1 MAQICISIP
10 PPSYSA
16 IVANLQ
22 GFIPTNINELA
33 AKIGLPVP
41 IFAQLSQFS
50 LEISQI
56 AQYFSSMNLVNLLMQ
71 MIEPMVSILGLALD
85 SILPKIPILNISIIQ
100 LIAMSPNDLKA
111 LLIEKYHE
119 IGDDLFKAFS
129 VFLPF
134 PFYLNLSI
142 PEFAINALIKAIY
155 NMCITSLIGIASGLI
170 KDVLSLL
177 KIAGSLQ
184 LPTLP
189 TLTDIQSAIK
199 AIAVAKIA
207 AAGAPILEFVNEVDA
222 FAYLAK
228 NMGMTISD
236 LISELSFPGFP
247 KISLPNPLLPSLSSI
262 EIELREAIN
271 IYMQAMTAELVNQ
284 LVGFINSV
292 LAILGIQFGQI
303 CIPI

>member
-10 PPSYSA
+10 PPTYSE
-16 IVANLQ
+16 IVEKLK
-22 GFIPTNINELA
+22 GYIPTNIDEFA
-33 AKIGLPVP
+33 ALIGLPVP
-41 IFAQLSQFS
+41 IFAKISQFS

-56 AQYFSSMNLVNLLMQ
+56 AQYFASMNLVNLLMQ
-71 MIEPMVSILGLALD
+71 MIKPMVSILGLALD

-100 LIAMSPNDLKA
+100 LLAMSPNELKA

-119 IGDDLFKAFS
+119 IGDDLFKAFAA
-129 VFLPF
+129 FIPF
-134 PFYLNLSI
+134 PFYLNLDI

-170 KDVLSLL
+170 NDVLSLL

-189 TLTDIQSAIK
+189 TLSDVQSAIK

-207 AAGAPILEFVNEVDA
+207 EAGAPIIEFVNEVEA

-228 NMGMTISD
+228 NMGLKISD

-247 KISLPNPLLPSLSSI
+247 KITLPDPLLPSLSSI
-262 EIELREAIN
+262 EIELKEAIN
-271 IYMQAMTAELVNQ
+271 IYMQAMEAELVNQ

-292 LAILGIQFGQI
+292 LAILGIQFNQI
-303 CIPI
+303 CIQI